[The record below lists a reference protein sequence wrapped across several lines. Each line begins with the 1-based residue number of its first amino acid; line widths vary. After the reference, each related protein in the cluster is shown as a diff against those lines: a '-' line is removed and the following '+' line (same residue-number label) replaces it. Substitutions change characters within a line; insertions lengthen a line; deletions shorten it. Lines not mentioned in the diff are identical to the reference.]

1 MYRHSIIVTAPA
13 LALAL
18 AAGHAPAQQKEIK
31 YPTKP
36 IRIIVPFAEVDAP
49 GLVSRRP
56 ARGTGARAAGF
67 QTVAM
72 TTPQSYPSKPIRM
85 IVPFAPGG
93 GTDIVARAMAQKLT
107 ESLGQSV
114 VVDNRTGGG
123 GTIGAETAVR
133 SVPDGYTLAMV
144 SGSYATN
151 AALFNLPYD
160 PVNDVTP
167 ISLIGET
174 GFLVSLHPS
183 VPAKTIKELI
193 ALAKS
198 KAGGLNYAS
207 TGTGGI
213 THLATELFCTMA
225 GVKMTH
231 IPYKGTGP
239 AMIDVLGGQVQLM
252 FGAMPAM
259 APQHKSGKLRGIA
272 VTTGKRNGAVP
283 DIPTVGETVPGYEAI
298 LWYAFFGPKN
308 LPKNVVTLLNAEIT
322 KAIST
327 PEMKER
333 MAGEGLEPVGGPPSR
348 FGDVLKRDVPKW
360 RKVVQDASIKTIQ

>member
-1 MYRHSIIVTAPA
+1 MSSRHHCVTIIAAVGI
-13 LALAL
+13 AL
-18 AAGHAPAQQKEIK
+18 AAGHASAQKKAEA
-31 YPTKP
+31 YPT
-36 IRIIVPFAEVDAP
+36 
-49 GLVSRRP
+49 
-56 ARGTGARAAGF
+56 
-67 QTVAM
+67 
-72 TTPQSYPSKPIRM
+72 KPIRM

-114 VVDNRTGGG
+114 IVDNRAGAG

-144 SGSYATN
+144 SGSYAAN
-151 AALFNLPYD
+151 AALFKLPYD

-167 ISLIGET
+167 ISLIGQT

-183 VPAKTIKELI
+183 VAAKNMKEFI
-193 ALAKS
+193 ALAKAKPGS
-198 KAGGLNYAS
+198 INYAS

-213 THLATELFCTMA
+213 THLATELFATMA
-225 GVKMTH
+225 DVKMTH

-239 AMIDVLGGQVQLM
+239 ALIDLLGGQVQM
-252 FGAMPAM
+252 MVGALPAM
-259 APQHKSGKLRGIA
+259 VPQHKSGKVRGIA
-272 VTTGKRNGAVP
+272 VTTSKRNGALP
-283 DIPTVGETVPGYEAI
+283 DVPTVAETVPGYEAI

-308 LPKNVVTLLNAEIT
+308 LPKDVVTLLNGEIT

-333 MAGEGLEPVGGPPSR
+333 MASEGLDPVGGPPSQ

-360 RKVVQDASIKTIQ
+360 TKVVKDANIKTIQ

>member
-1 MYRHSIIVTAPA
+1 MQQHRLGIAIIASAV
-13 LALAL
+13 ALAL
-18 AAGHAPAQQKEIK
+18 AAGHASAQKK
-31 YPTKP
+31 DAYPT
-36 IRIIVPFAEVDAP
+36 
-49 GLVSRRP
+49 
-56 ARGTGARAAGF
+56 
-67 QTVAM
+67 
-72 TTPQSYPSKPIRM
+72 KPIRM

-114 VVDNRTGGG
+114 VVDNRAGGG

-133 SVPDGYTLAMV
+133 SLPDGYTLAMV
-144 SGSYATN
+144 SGSYAAN
-151 AALFNLPYD
+151 AALFKLPYD

-183 VPAKTIKELI
+183 VSAKTIKELV
-193 ALAKS
+193 ALAKA
-198 KAGGLNYAS
+198 KPGGLNYAS

-213 THLATELFCTMA
+213 THLATELFDTMA
-225 GVKMTH
+225 DVKMTH

-239 AMIDVLGGQVQLM
+239 ALIDLLGGQVQIM

-259 APQHKSGKLRGIA
+259 VPQHKVGKLRGIA
-272 VTTGKRNGAVP
+272 VTTSKRSGAVP
-283 DIPTVGETVPGYEAI
+283 DVPTVAETVPGYEAI
-298 LWYAFFGPKN
+298 LWYAFWGPKN
-308 LPKNVVTLLNAEIT
+308 LPKDVVTRLNAEIA

-333 MAGEGLEPVGGPPSR
+333 MATEGLEPAGGPPSQ
-348 FGDVLKRDVPKW
+348 FGDILKRDVPKW
-360 RKVVQDASIKTIQ
+360 TKVVKDANIKTIQ

>member
-1 MYRHSIIVTAPA
+1 MQKQHRNAVIAFTAVSA
-13 LALAL
+13 LAV
-18 AAGHAPAQQKEIK
+18 GHAAAQKK
-31 YPTKP
+31 DASYPT
-36 IRIIVPFAEVDAP
+36 
-49 GLVSRRP
+49 
-56 ARGTGARAAGF
+56 
-67 QTVAM
+67 
-72 TTPQSYPSKPIRM
+72 KPIRM

-107 ESLGQSV
+107 EALGQSV
-114 VVDNRTGGG
+114 VVDNRAGGG

-133 SVPDGYTLAMV
+133 SLPDGYTLAMV

-151 AALFNLPYD
+151 AALFKLPYD

-183 VPAKTIKELI
+183 VPAKTVKELL
-193 ALAKS
+193 ALAKA
-198 KAGGLNYAS
+198 KPLGLNYAS

-213 THLATELFCTMA
+213 THLATELFSLMTE
-225 GVKMTH
+225 VKMTH

-239 AMIDVLGGQVQLM
+239 ALIDLLGGQVQIM

-259 APQHKSGKLRGIA
+259 VPQHKGGKLRGIA
-272 VTTGKRNGAVP
+272 ITTSKRSGALP
-283 DIPTVGETVPGYEAI
+283 DIPTVAESVPGYEAI
-298 LWYAFFGPKN
+298 LWYAFWGPKN
-308 LPKNVVTLLNAEIT
+308 LPKSVVTLLNAEIA

-333 MAGEGLEPVGGPPSR
+333 MAAEGLEPAGGPPSQ
-348 FGDVLKRDVPKW
+348 FGDILKRDVPKW
-360 RKVVQDASIKTIQ
+360 TKVVKDANIKTIQ

>member
-1 MYRHSIIVTAPA
+1 MQQHRLGIAIIASAV
-13 LALAL
+13 ALAL
-18 AAGHAPAQQKEIK
+18 AAGHASAQKK
-31 YPTKP
+31 DAYPT
-36 IRIIVPFAEVDAP
+36 
-49 GLVSRRP
+49 
-56 ARGTGARAAGF
+56 
-67 QTVAM
+67 
-72 TTPQSYPSKPIRM
+72 KPIRM

-114 VVDNRTGGG
+114 VVDNRAGGG

-133 SVPDGYTLAMV
+133 SLPDGYTLAMV
-144 SGSYATN
+144 SGSYAAN
-151 AALFNLPYD
+151 AALFKLPYD

-183 VPAKTIKELI
+183 VSAKTIKELV
-193 ALAKS
+193 ALAKA
-198 KAGGLNYAS
+198 KPGGLNYAS

-213 THLATELFCTMA
+213 THLATELFDTMTE
-225 GVKMTH
+225 VKMTH

-239 AMIDVLGGQVQLM
+239 ALIDLLGGQVQIM
-252 FGAMPAM
+252 FGALPAM
-259 APQHKSGKLRGIA
+259 VPQHKAGKLRGIA
-272 VTTGKRNGAVP
+272 VTTSKRSGAVP
-283 DIPTVGETVPGYEAI
+283 DVPTVGETVPGYEAI
-298 LWYAFFGPKN
+298 LWYAFFGPRN
-308 LPKNVVTLLNAEIT
+308 LPKDIVTRLNTEIA

-333 MAGEGLEPVGGPPSR
+333 MAGEGLEPAGGPPSQ

-360 RKVVQDASIKTIQ
+360 TKVVKDANIKSIQ

>member
-1 MYRHSIIVTAPA
+1 MQQHRLGIAIIASAV
-13 LALAL
+13 ALAL
-18 AAGHAPAQQKEIK
+18 AAGHASAQKK
-31 YPTKP
+31 DAYPT
-36 IRIIVPFAEVDAP
+36 
-49 GLVSRRP
+49 
-56 ARGTGARAAGF
+56 
-67 QTVAM
+67 
-72 TTPQSYPSKPIRM
+72 KPIRM

-114 VVDNRTGGG
+114 VVDNRAGGG

-133 SVPDGYTLAMV
+133 SLPDGYTLAMV
-144 SGSYATN
+144 SGSYAAN
-151 AALFNLPYD
+151 AALFKLPYD

-183 VPAKTIKELI
+183 VSAKTIKELV
-193 ALAKS
+193 ALAKA
-198 KAGGLNYAS
+198 KPGGLNYAS

-213 THLATELFCTMA
+213 THLATELFDTMA
-225 GVKMTH
+225 DVKMTH

-239 AMIDVLGGQVQLM
+239 ALIDLLGGQVQIM

-259 APQHKSGKLRGIA
+259 VPQHKVGKLRGIA
-272 VTTGKRNGAVP
+272 VTTSKRSGAVP
-283 DIPTVGETVPGYEAI
+283 DVPTVSETVPGYEAI
-298 LWYAFFGPKN
+298 LWYAFWGPKN
-308 LPKNVVTLLNAEIT
+308 LPKDVVTRLNAEIA

-333 MAGEGLEPVGGPPSR
+333 MATEGLEPAGGPPSQ
-348 FGDVLKRDVPKW
+348 FGDILKRDVPKW
-360 RKVVQDASIKTIQ
+360 TKVVKDANIKTIQ

>member
-1 MYRHSIIVTAPA
+1 MNNRHHCVTITAA
-13 LALAL
+13 VVITL
-18 AAGHAPAQQKEIK
+18 AAGHASAQKKAEA
-31 YPTKP
+31 YPT
-36 IRIIVPFAEVDAP
+36 
-49 GLVSRRP
+49 
-56 ARGTGARAAGF
+56 
-67 QTVAM
+67 
-72 TTPQSYPSKPIRM
+72 KPIRM

-114 VVDNRTGGG
+114 IVDNRAGAG

-144 SGSYATN
+144 SGSYAAN
-151 AALFNLPYD
+151 AALFKLPYD

-167 ISLIGET
+167 ISLIGQT

-183 VPAKTIKELI
+183 VAAKNMKEFI
-193 ALAKS
+193 ALAKAKPGS
-198 KAGGLNYAS
+198 INYAS

-213 THLATELFCTMA
+213 THLATELFATMA
-225 GVKMTH
+225 DVKMTH

-239 AMIDVLGGQVQLM
+239 ALIDLLGGQVQM
-252 FGAMPAM
+252 MVGALPAM
-259 APQHKSGKLRGIA
+259 VPQHKSGKVRGIA
-272 VTTGKRNGAVP
+272 VTTSKRNGAVP
-283 DIPTVGETVPGYEAI
+283 DVPTVAETVPGYEAI

-308 LPKNVVTLLNAEIT
+308 LPKDVVTLLNGEIT

-333 MAGEGLEPVGGPPSR
+333 MASEGLDPVGGPPSQ

-360 RKVVQDASIKTIQ
+360 TKVVKDANIKTIQ